1 MDRLQ
6 EQEHWLSELT
16 QGVIDRASARGG
28 SSSDVAPAS
37 WQPPNPTVLSLA
49 LSSSELDDCAR
60 GQPHTQSAR
69 PSAEL
74 LALRSNLLG
83 AAGLSAAM
91 KARLAE
97 PVTDQI
103 GHLAKEIIAR
113 GEKRGDP
120 NASASRACGHI
131 RAALH
136 LTQRAAVEP
145 SIAAVLRGSEDA
157 DATIDAQLDAID
169 LAAAADGSP
178 EAYEVKLAEHLSLL
192 VRRFD
197 AVEGK
202 RAILGSAKA
211 RGNAPFDMLSGSGAI
226 ARDIEADSAAVAAFG
241 ARVDSCLQTLQL
253 DSEVSDTAWAAWR
266 AECGEAEGSAVAAV
280 QIAEATVAAK
290 RRAAHDAL
298 RALSGA
304 EHDAANARSGVM
316 KFRARKASDEA
327 TRKAIVANAKVLEA
341 RLEQAKHVSARE
353 AETLRCCEAIVAGGT
368 ELVRTV
374 HAERVQRVLER
385 EAHFDDE
392 QVTMHR
398 KVWGLLEKMRVNCAR
413 NIADDEREIELLRAK
428 QRSALERHNVKKA
441 KRFEQQRLELEAELA
456 PEAAKEAALRAQA
469 RAVDIAAAPAYLA
482 LAERG
487 DPREHP
493 AFRVQA
499 EIVVEH
505 EEIDM
510 AEFDIK
516 LAENPLLRAA
526 LGGIV
531 SSGGGGG
538 GGSGVLSVRSVQDLC
553 QRCLAFDGV
562 TTDDVVA
569 LRSAVPPTL
578 CVSAP
583 ATVDDAR
590 LEILRRER
598 IQMQR
603 VTVVVADEAVIVA
616 NAAAGLA
623 ERVAAEVKLLML
635 VTLGDAIAFSK
646 YVSSAGQ
653 FTIDGRSTLTT
664 RGSNG
669 HSWTVADAP
678 LPRYEGADECVYW
691 SMEVLPGGTIH
702 WESFGIAAK
711 TTLTDHGF
719 GDGTHYGWSGNTQV
733 YVAGKR
739 SPGLDGWPRTWH
751 SGDKAIFKLDA
762 SAGKLSVWHS
772 AHARSFAISGLP
784 LRLRG
789 AWRVCCCTC
798 RSGRSFRFTDVD
810 RSLSWVQAAEAA
822 HFFQ

>member
-1 MDRLQ
+1 
-6 EQEHWLSELT
+6 
-16 QGVIDRASARGG
+16 
-28 SSSDVAPAS
+28 
-37 WQPPNPTVLSLA
+37 
-49 LSSSELDDCAR
+49 
-60 GQPHTQSAR
+60 
-69 PSAEL
+69 
-74 LALRSNLLG
+74 
-83 AAGLSAAM
+83 M

-192 VRRFD
+192 VRRFV

-241 ARVDSCLQTLQL
+241 ARVDSCLQTLQR
-253 DSEVSDTAWAAWR
+253 DSKVSDAAWAAWR

-280 QIAEATVAAK
+280 EIAEATVAAK

-526 LGGIV
+526 LGGIA

-623 ERVAAEVKLLML
+623 ERVAAEVKLIAR
-635 VTLGDAIAFSK
+635 TLGDAIAFSK
-646 YVSSAGQ
+646 YVGSAGKI
-653 FTIDGRSTLTT
+653 TIDGSSTVRTRSH
-664 RGSNG
+664 G

-678 LPRYEGADECVYW
+678 LPRYEGADKCVYW
-691 SMEVLPGGTIH
+691 SMEVLPGGTNN

-711 TTLTDHGF
+711 TSLTGN
-719 GDGTHYGWSGNTQV
+719 GNRDGTHYGWSGMRVIQIPRVTEV
-733 YVAGKR
+733 WVAGKN
-739 SPGLDGWPRTWH
+739 SYGLDGWPRTWH

-772 AHARSFAISGLP
+772 AHGRSFAISGLP
-784 LRLRG
+784 LGLRG
-789 AWRVCCCTC
+789 AWRVCCCT
-798 RSGRSFRFTDVD
+798 RNPGRSFRFTDVD